1 MRLPRSL
8 RLLAMTIRY
17 LHKQC
22 CPPPRHDRINI
33 KNQMHKNYLEQLQ
46 KLPITL
52 ILLISLIC
60 CIGFIVLYSAAN
72 SNLQP
77 WAYKQ
82 IINFCIFLPLAIIIA
97 LIDLRIIFR
106 LSYIFYFCVL
116 ALLVAVELFGS
127 TAMGGKR
134 WIDIGI
140 VKLQPSE
147 PIKIAVVLML
157 AKYFHSL
164 TIDDLTKFHKVIIPI
179 IGVLI
184 PAFLIIREPD
194 LGTGMIVLIVSAI
207 IFFAAGFR
215 IKYFII
221 LGLAALI
228 SLPIA
233 WNMMYDYQKKRVMVF
248 LNPEHDPLG
257 ASYNIIQSK
266 IAIGSGSLFGRGL
279 NQGSQSHLD
288 FLPEHQTDFIFATFA
303 EEFGFIGGMFL
314 LILYFALI
322 TISLLIA
329 ANCREIFSKLMVI
342 GITSILFSHVFI
354 NIAMVMG
361 LLPVV
366 GVPLPFISYGGTMI
380 ASMLIGFGLVMNA
393 QVHGHT
399 TLN

>member
-1 MRLPRSL
+1 
-8 RLLAMTIRY
+8 
-17 LHKQC
+17 
-22 CPPPRHDRINI
+22 
-33 KNQMHKNYLEQLQ
+33 MHKNYFEQLQ

-52 ILLISLIC
+52 ILLITLIC
-60 CIGFIVLYSAAN
+60 SIGFIVLYSA
-72 SNLQP
+72 SVGDLHP

-82 IINFCIFLPLAIIIA
+82 IINFCIFLPISIIIA
-97 LIDLRIIFR
+97 LLDLRIIFKM
-106 LSYIFYFCVL
+106 SYILYFCVL
-116 ALLVAVELFGS
+116 ALLMAVELFGS

-157 AKYFHSL
+157 ARYFHSL
-164 TIDDLTKFHKVIIPI
+164 TIYDLTKLHKVIIPVI
-179 IGVLI
+179 ALLL
-184 PAFLIIREPD
+184 PTFLIIKQQDE
-194 LGTGMIVLIVSAI
+194 GTGMILLIVASI
-207 IFFAAGFR
+207 IFFAAGFK
-215 IKYFII
+215 IKYFIM
-221 LGLAALI
+221 LGITVLI

-279 NQGSQSHLD
+279 NKGSQSHLD

-303 EEFGFIGGMFL
+303 EEFGFIGGIFL
-314 LILYFALI
+314 LILYFLLI

-329 ANCREIFSKLMVI
+329 TNCREIFSKLMVI

-366 GVPLPFISYGGTMI
+366 GVPLPFISYGGTMMV
-380 ASMLIGFGLVMNA
+380 SMLIGFGLVMNA
-393 QVHGHT
+393 QVNRHT
-399 TLN
+399 NLN

>member
-1 MRLPRSL
+1 
-8 RLLAMTIRY
+8 
-17 LHKQC
+17 
-22 CPPPRHDRINI
+22 
-33 KNQMHKNYLEQLQ
+33 
-46 KLPITL
+46 
-52 ILLISLIC
+52 
-60 CIGFIVLYSAAN
+60 
-72 SNLQP
+72 
-77 WAYKQ
+77 
-82 IINFCIFLPLAIIIA
+82 
-97 LIDLRIIFR
+97 
-106 LSYIFYFCVL
+106 
-116 ALLVAVELFGS
+116 
-127 TAMGGKR
+127 MGGKR

-157 AKYFHSL
+157 ARYFHSL

-184 PAFLIIREPD
+184 PALLIIREPD

-221 LGLAALI
+221 LGLAVLI

-248 LNPEHDPLG
+248 LDPEHDPLG

-303 EEFGFIGGMFL
+303 EEFGFIGGIFL
-314 LILYFALI
+314 LILYFILI

-380 ASMLIGFGLVMNA
+380 TSMLIGFGLVMNA

-399 TLN
+399 ALN

>member
-1 MRLPRSL
+1 
-8 RLLAMTIRY
+8 
-17 LHKQC
+17 
-22 CPPPRHDRINI
+22 
-33 KNQMHKNYLEQLQ
+33 MHKNYLEQLQ

-52 ILLISLIC
+52 IVLISLIC

-106 LSYIFYFCVL
+106 LSYIFYLCVL
-116 ALLVAVELFGS
+116 ALLVAVELCGS

-147 PIKIAVVLML
+147 PIKIAVVLTL
-157 AKYFHSL
+157 ARYFHSL

-207 IFFAAGFR
+207 IFFAAGLR

-248 LNPEHDPLG
+248 LDPEHDPLG

-303 EEFGFIGGMFL
+303 EEFGFIGGIFL
-314 LILYFALI
+314 LILYCALI

-399 TLN
+399 ALN